1 MDDTKKG
8 GQSPKSEEGKK
19 SNPIPTAEELKTRGN
34 ECVKDGKFIE
44 AVLHYTQA
52 IKMEPNNYVLYSNRS
67 FAFLK
72 LDQHYL
78 SLQDANETIRL
89 QPNWAKGYFR
99 RAEVESASG
108 LHDEAIISYT
118 RALQLDPTNTKLM
131 ESIKSISD
139 MQKKKIR
146 DNQNIIWIC
155 TCVGL
160 IIGIAVVVLDYSLTA
175 NPTLTHPFSMVAFSI
190 ALSAL
195 GWAIGKAAT
204 LMNTWDAGKTLQPP
218 EELGANDES
227 KEKETVPEK
236 KTKYSKAQARQR
248 YKQGKL

>member
-1 MDDTKKG
+1 MEDTKKG
-8 GQSPKSEEGKK
+8 AQT
-19 SNPIPTAEELKTRGN
+19 PTVEELKTKGN
-34 ECVKDGKFIE
+34 ECVKNEKFIE

-52 IKMEPNNYVLYSNRS
+52 IKLDPCNYVLYSNRS

-78 SLQDANETIRL
+78 SLQDANETVRL
-89 QPNWAKGYFR
+89 QPMWAKGYFR
-99 RAEVESASG
+99 RAEVEAASG

-118 RALQLDPTNTKLM
+118 RALQLDPQNTKLM
-131 ESIKSISD
+131 ECIKSISD
-139 MQKKKIR
+139 MQKKRTK
-146 DNQNIIWIC
+146 DNHNIIWIC

-190 ALSAL
+190 ALAAL
-195 GWAIGKAAT
+195 GWSIGKGAT
-204 LMNTWDAGKTLQPP
+204 LMNTWSAGKSLQPP
-218 EELGANDES
+218 EDLDVNHES
-227 KEKETVPEK
+227 KEKDTVPEK
-236 KTKYSKAQARQR
+236 KAKYSKAQARQR